1 MTETLLSCALAASV
15 ALNLWQYLSRR
26 GDSTE
31 EFGVGDMG
39 TDEILTT
46 PEKWVAS
53 CRPRQ

>member
-1 MTETLLSCALAASV
+1 MITLLACAFTASI

-46 PEKWVAS
+46 PEKWAA
-53 CRPRQ
+53 RGHPRQ